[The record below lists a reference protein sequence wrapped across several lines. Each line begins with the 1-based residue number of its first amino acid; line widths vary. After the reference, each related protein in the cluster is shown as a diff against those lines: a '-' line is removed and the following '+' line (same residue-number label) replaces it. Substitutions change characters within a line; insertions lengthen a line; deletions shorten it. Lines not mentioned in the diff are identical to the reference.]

1 MSETLCCALNLGE
14 RDHFIFFCDIA
25 FIEKST
31 HDTSQDSGEGT
42 GVGGSSET
50 GMFKYEIGKGKKME
64 EQRKTFQIPKS
75 VRRQKTKRHLHW

>member
-1 MSETLCCALNLGE
+1 MDWKQCYLSETLCYALNLGE

-42 GVGGSSET
+42 GVGGSSEI
-50 GMFKYEIGKGKKME
+50 GMFKYEIGEGKKWKNKGKHF
-64 EQRKTFQIPKS
+64 RFPN
-75 VRRQKTKRHLHW
+75 L